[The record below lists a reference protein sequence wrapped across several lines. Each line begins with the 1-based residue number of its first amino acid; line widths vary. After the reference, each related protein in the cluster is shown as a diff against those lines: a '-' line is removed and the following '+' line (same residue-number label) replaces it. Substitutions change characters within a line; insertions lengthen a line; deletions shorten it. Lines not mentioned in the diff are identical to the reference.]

1 MSESLPDLT
10 GWEPTRDT
18 LHLYSKA
25 LGAVRRT
32 LAEPHPLW
40 WHISL
45 RVTPEGLTT
54 GELPAPG
61 GEGSLS
67 LLLDLRQ
74 HRLDLTGPGGG
85 RRTLALDEGLT
96 AADFGRRVL
105 ELLGEVGAAVEV
117 DPASFTDDTPR
128 AYDRRRAE
136 AYLQALNW
144 VEARF
149 ADARREMAGETGPIQ
164 LWPHHFDLAFEWL
177 GERKVPDEDEEGRET
192 EARSQIGYGFS
203 PGDESHPAPY
213 FYANPWPFETEFTIA
228 PLPPG
233 AEWHSEG
240 WEGGLLPYAAVRRG
254 GKSLLARFL
263 QAVYDAAAPVL

>member
-1 MSESLPDLT
+1 MSEGLPDLT

-18 LHLYSKA
+18 LHLYSKV

-54 GELPAPG
+54 GEVPVPG
-61 GEGSLS
+61 GDGALS

-74 HRLDLTGPGGG
+74 HRLVVTGPGDA
-85 RRTLALDEGLT
+85 RRTLALDQRLT
-96 AADFGRRVL
+96 ASAFGGRTL
-105 ELLGEVGAAVEV
+105 ELLGELGIAVEV
-117 DPASFTDDTPR
+117 DPAPFADGAPR
-128 AYDRRRAE
+128 AYDRRQAE
-136 AYLQALNW
+136 AYREALTW

-149 ADARREMAGETGPIQ
+149 TEARREMAGETGPVQ
-164 LWPHHFDLAFEWL
+164 LWPHHFDLAFEWF
-177 GERKVPDEDEEGRET
+177 GERKVPYEEEEGRET

-203 PGDESHPAPY
+203 PGDESQPAPY
-213 FYANPWPFETEFTIA
+213 FYANPWPFEAEFTIA

-233 AEWHSEG
+233 AEWHTEG
-240 WEGGLLPYAAVRRG
+240 WEGGLLPYAAARRG
-254 GKSLLARFL
+254 GESLLRRFL